1 MKTKVML
8 HQIWNFLTYVTII
21 VGVRGFFWSFFL
33 RHLLLLAKYVSK
45 CGNNS
50 SPFRV
55 EYKLISNFTRSQYNC
70 WLNSKKKTYWH
81 KSSVEANVLLPPIA
95 SASNTSRTN
104 ISDVITLLSFFAFR
118 VFIPVHFIRR
128 KPFSA
133 SMKSSLPRT
142 KKHFDTELQL
152 TGYSNV
158 FFVDAIKEDKIC
170 KFFPRIHFEKCMC
183 KKAP

>member
-1 MKTKVML
+1 MWPSSLVCA
-8 HQIWNFLTYVTII
+8 
-21 VGVRGFFWSFFL
+21 RFFGHSFFAIYYCS
-33 RHLLLLAKYVSK
+33 RSMYQNAETIRVHFVWST
-45 CGNNS
+45 NWFRI
-50 SPFRV
+50 SPGRNT
-55 EYKLISNFTRSQYNC
+55 IADWTA
-70 WLNSKKKTYWH
+70 KKTYWH

-104 ISDVITLLSFFAFR
+104 ISDVITLLSFFAVR
-118 VFIPVHFIRR
+118 VFIPLHFIRR

-142 KKHFDTELQL
+142 KKRFDTELQL